1 MQLKMLS
8 QSQLEKLNTK
18 RLLGVLKVAR
28 AVEQAEQLR
37 LRMPHVCCEI
47 CMEWMLGPEEWEE
60 MIVKP
65 TAHLT
70 GYKNRIK
77 KILATR
83 ENVE

>member
-18 RLLGVLKVAR
+18 RLLGVLKSAR
-28 AVEQAEQLR
+28 AVESAERQR
-37 LRMPHVCCEI
+37 RMMPHVCCEV
-47 CMEWMLGPEEWEE
+47 CMEWMLGPEEWDEL
-60 MIVKP
+60 IVKP